1 MLIAKV
7 TGVVV
12 ASQKNKHLE
21 GNRLLIVQPLGKDL
35 KPEGHSLLATDQ
47 GYAGF
52 GETVLIIDEGTSA
65 RQVFGNPEIPVRTFV
80 AGVIDRVDLE

>member
-21 GNRLLIVQPLGKDL
+21 GYRLLIVQPLDRDGKPTGDSMMAVD
-35 KPEGHSLLATDQ
+35 PA
-47 GYAGF
+47 YAGY
-52 GETVLIIDEGTSA
+52 GETVLIIDEGNSA
-65 RQVFGNPEIPVRTFV
+65 RQVFNNPEIPVRTFV

>member
-21 GNRLLIVQPLGKDL
+21 GNRLLIVQPLDREGK
-35 KPEGHSLLATDQ
+35 PTGNSMMAVDQ

-52 GETVLIIDEGTSA
+52 GETVLIIDEGNSA
-65 RQVFGNPEIPVRTFV
+65 RQVFNDPDIPVRTFV
-80 AGVIDRVDLE
+80 AGVIDRVDIE

>member
-12 ASQKNKHLE
+12 ATRKNKHLE
-21 GNRLLIVQPLGKDL
+21 GNRLLIVQPLDRDGKP
-35 KPEGHSLLATDQ
+35 KGNSMMAVDQ

-52 GETVLIIDEGTSA
+52 GETVLVIDEGNSA
-65 RQVFGNPEIPVRTFV
+65 RQVFNNPEIPVRTFIV
-80 AGVIDRVDLE
+80 GVIDRVDLE